1 MTTPNANEAPRHVVE
16 ELWLSYFNRYL
27 LHHQVITEREYRQ
40 MVELITQRTAR
51 QRSRN
56 ETR

>member
-1 MTTPNANEAPRHVVE
+1 MGHQHSNDALRCVAED
-16 ELWLSYFNRYL
+16 LWLNYLNRYL
-27 LHHQVITEREYRQ
+27 LCHQVITEREYRQ